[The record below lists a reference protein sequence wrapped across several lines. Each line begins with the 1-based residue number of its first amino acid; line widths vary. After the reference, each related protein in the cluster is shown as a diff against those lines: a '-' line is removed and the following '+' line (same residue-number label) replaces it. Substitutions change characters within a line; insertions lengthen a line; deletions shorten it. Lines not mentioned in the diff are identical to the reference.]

1 MDKNPGLR
9 PISIGEI
16 LRRIACK
23 VIVSHIRK
31 DLISSLGSLQVCA
44 GHEAGCESIIHAMHK
59 IYEEDESEAIL
70 LVDAF
75 NAFNSINS
83 KTFLHNIGIVC
94 RPLAKFVQ
102 KCHDLSSR
110 LFIIG
115 GGEIRSSEG
124 TTQGIIAII
133 PLILVIVDITH
144 QDGSSTKTVAYA
156 DDFTAAGKI
165 HQLKKKKSGI
175 LYVNSV
181 PNLATI
187 LKVKN
192 PGLL

>member
-31 DLISSLGSLQVCA
+31 DLISSVGSLQVCA

-83 KTFLHNIGIVC
+83 KTFLHNIEIVC
-94 RPLAKFVQ
+94 RPLAKFVK

-124 TTQGIIAII
+124 TTQGDSTAMAIYAIAII

-165 HQLKKKKSGI
+165 HQLKKKKIVGYSMSTQSQI
-175 LYVNSV
+175 W
-181 PNLATI
+181 
-187 LKVKN
+187 
-192 PGLL
+192 LLS